1 MSRGNP
7 VLTGAGLIRP
17 TFMKELPMKQITSL
31 LFAITLFTS
40 PVLLAQDDDTIDETL
55 EFFCEEAGGTWENG
69 ECK

>member
-1 MSRGNP
+1 
-7 VLTGAGLIRP
+7 
-17 TFMKELPMKQITSL
+17 MKELPMKQITAL